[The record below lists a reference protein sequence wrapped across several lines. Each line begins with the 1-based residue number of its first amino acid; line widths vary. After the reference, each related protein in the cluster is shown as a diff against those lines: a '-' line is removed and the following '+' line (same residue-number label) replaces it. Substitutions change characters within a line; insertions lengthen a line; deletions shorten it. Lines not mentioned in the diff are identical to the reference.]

1 MRIKCLILDDEPL
14 AVRLM
19 VTYAS
24 KVPEL
29 EVVMSGTDPRTALSY
44 LERHPVDLLFL
55 DIQMPGMNGLEIIQ
69 LTGGQIPVILTT
81 AYDQFAVK
89 GFELDAVDYLLKP
102 FSFERFRAS
111 VDKYLQRHHLV
122 EREDALLVR
131 SAGQVH
137 RIPLAHIIYLESL
150 RDYVII
156 HTTDRS
162 VRTLQ
167 SLQSFAERLPESDFM
182 RVHRSFIVSR
192 AHLSYMERS
201 AVVIGEKKIP
211 IGATYRDA
219 VKRWFSQ
226 G

>member
-1 MRIKCLILDDEPL
+1 
-14 AVRLM
+14 
-19 VTYAS
+19 
-24 KVPEL
+24 
-29 EVVMSGTDPRTALSY
+29 VVMSGTDPRTALSY

-201 AVVIGEKKIP
+201 AVVMGEKKIP

>member
-14 AVRLM
+14 AVRLL
-19 VTYAS
+19 VTYAA

-201 AVVIGEKKIP
+201 AVVMGEKKIP
-211 IGATYRDA
+211 VGATYRDA